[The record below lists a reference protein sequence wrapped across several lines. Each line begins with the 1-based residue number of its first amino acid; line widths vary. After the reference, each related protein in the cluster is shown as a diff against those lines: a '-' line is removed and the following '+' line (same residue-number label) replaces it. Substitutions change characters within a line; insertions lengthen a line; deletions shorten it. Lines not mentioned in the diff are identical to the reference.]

1 MESRNDQ
8 NLHGRKQEAG
18 TATAALH
25 LSSAE
30 NLPPQRSLVSFMG
43 SVSGQNVA
51 AASSAVS
58 TSTTSSST
66 NTSSG
71 GSLTVVKSAAKK
83 PSKDRHTKVDGRGR
97 RIRMPAMCAARVFQL
112 TRELGHKSDGETIE
126 WLLQQAEPAII
137 AATGTGTIP
146 ANFSTLSVS
155 LRSSGTTISAS
166 PSKSAPLS
174 FHSAGLS
181 LYDDLNA
188 TNGSSVAAVD
198 ASRKLLNAAAQNAT
212 VFGFHH
218 QIYPPILSDAS
229 MRNMTDLTKPYR
241 EDLFKESSVAAD
253 PSGSSPKTGRTQEPE
268 TGQGRATANFMP
280 QPMWAVAPA
289 TTNGGGTFW
298 MLPMGGSG
306 GGAVQEQQQQ
316 QHMWAFDAGHY
327 SGSGRAGSMMSIGGQ
342 QLGLG
347 VTESNMAA
355 IGGGRGG
362 LAMTL
367 DQHQQ
372 QQHQTQRGESGGD
385 GNATDNS

>member
-1 MESRNDQ
+1 MESRTDQ
-8 NLHGRKQEAG
+8 NLHGRKQDAG
-18 TATAALH
+18 TVASPLQ

-30 NLPPQRSLVSFMG
+30 NRPLRSLPFMG
-43 SVSGQNVA
+43 SVSGQHA
-51 AASSAVS
+51 AAAVA
-58 TSTTSSST
+58 TTTTSSST

-71 GSLTVVKSAAKK
+71 SSLTVVKSAVKK

-126 WLLQQAEPAII
+126 WLLQQAEHAII
-137 AATGTGTIP
+137 TATGTGTIP

-155 LRSSGTTISAS
+155 LRSSGTTISAP

-174 FHSAGLS
+174 FHGAGLS

-188 TNGSSVAAVD
+188 SNGSSVAAAD

-218 QIYPPILSDAS
+218 QIYPPILSSDAS
-229 MRNMTDLTKPYR
+229 MRNITDLAKPYR
-241 EDLFKESSVAAD
+241 EDLFKESNAGAE
-253 PSGSSPKTGRTQEPE
+253 PSGSSPKTGRTQDQEP
-268 TGQGRATANFMP
+268 GQVRATANIMP
-280 QPMWAVAPA
+280 QPIWAVGPA
-289 TTNGGGTFW
+289 STNCGNTFW

-306 GGAVQEQQQQ
+306 GAAVQEQQQQQ
-316 QHMWAFDAGHY
+316 QHMWAFNAGHY
-327 SGSGRAGSMMSIGGQ
+327 LGSGRVGSMGGQ

-347 VTESNMAA
+347 VTESNMATA
-355 IGGGRGG
+355 MSGGRGG

-372 QQHQTQRGESGGD
+372 QHQGANQTQGSESGGGD
-385 GNATDNS
+385 ENTCNNS